1 MEAIGARDSL
11 RERVVFSA
19 DRYDGNDP
27 EASPE
32 AVFLRDSLSVIL
44 LSTVDVGDL
53 LAAVCCLEPPFRL
66 TPSFLTSVRV
76 DVYLVKTVSD
86 QCLSLEYLNYFGR
99 QRLQDSNIMLIKDMV
114 DISPAPLRIL
124 RVRGLLRDE
133 IMRGRSTTAA
143 PHPHRETDPT
153 HLGKRHMIDNFT
165 GKLVHVTD
173 RSNLGERLEGSRL
186 IRRIA
191 SSDVIARVLK
201 EDITFDASRGW
212 GELVREGNFRLSPIS
227 VGEAVRHFLPGTQKW
242 GAVCNLPAAN
252 SHYYGLLMGGGWNGE
267 GGVQWGVLSLQ
278 HFLTVPLRCDRLE
291 QYAAKRAIGD
301 ALRGL
306 EDMLVFCCGIH
317 FVDSMATTRSRLE
330 VGDLAPFDVPAAYCR
345 FEIERALLA
354 FFMEFKNLTHQ
365 QMCQL
370 YPERDFT
377 SAEGAGV
384 HLTHFMA
391 ALVPSAAAMSSFRDR
406 TAGLISYTDP
416 FVASKSFNRTPSSS
430 AQVQWPSSKKPVQ
443 VPVRDNG
450 SRPPITGKASRP
462 PCKASLLHHL
472 AVPNSFGKIFRDC
485 TYPSCQFEHGVLE
498 GRSKA
503 EIHSMVDG
511 MVHSGALRG
520 DLIKS
525 VRTAVSARP

>member
-1 MEAIGARDSL
+1 M
-11 RERVVFSA
+11 
-19 DRYDGNDP
+19 
-27 EASPE
+27 
-32 AVFLRDSLSVIL
+32 L
-44 LSTVDVGDL
+44 LSAVVVGDL
-53 LAAVCCLEPPFRL
+53 LAAVCCLEPPYRL

-76 DVYLVKTVSD
+76 DVYLIKTVTD
-86 QCLSLEYLNYFGR
+86 QCLSLEYLNFFGR
-99 QRLQDSNIMLIKDMV
+99 QRLQDSNIILVKDMIDV
-114 DISPAPLRIL
+114 SPAPLRIL
-124 RVRGLLRDE
+124 RVHGLLRDE
-133 IMRGRSTTAA
+133 IMRGRSTTMA
-143 PHPHRETDPT
+143 PHPHREADPT

-317 FVDSMATTRSRLE
+317 FVDSMAPTRSRLE
-330 VGDLAPFDVPAAYCR
+330 GGDLAPFDVPAAYCR

-354 FFMEFKNLTHQ
+354 FFMEFKNLTHL

-370 YPERDFT
+370 YPERDLT

-391 ALVPSAAAMSSFRDR
+391 AIVPSAAAMSSFRDR

-416 FVASKSFNRTPSSS
+416 FVMSKSFNRAPSSGP
-430 AQVQWPSSKKPVQ
+430 AQVQWPSTKKSVQAPVK
-443 VPVRDNG
+443 DYA
-450 SRPPITGKASRP
+450 SRPSTTTKTSRP

-472 AVPNSFGKIFRDC
+472 AVPNSFGKVFRDC
-485 TYPSCQFEHGVLE
+485 TFPSCQFEHGVLE

-520 DLIKS
+520 ELIKA
-525 VRTAVSARP
+525 VKTAVSARP